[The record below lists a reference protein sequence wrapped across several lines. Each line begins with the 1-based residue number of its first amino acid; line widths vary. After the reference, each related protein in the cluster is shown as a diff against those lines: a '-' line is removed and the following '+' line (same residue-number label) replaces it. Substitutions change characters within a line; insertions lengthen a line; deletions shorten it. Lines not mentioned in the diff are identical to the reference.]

1 LPVLLTL
8 LYALLRL
15 LIDFLILRGRPTADR
30 DLELLA
36 SARSCSS
43 SDEPLDALAGRR
55 RTA

>member
-1 LPVLLTL
+1 VLLTL